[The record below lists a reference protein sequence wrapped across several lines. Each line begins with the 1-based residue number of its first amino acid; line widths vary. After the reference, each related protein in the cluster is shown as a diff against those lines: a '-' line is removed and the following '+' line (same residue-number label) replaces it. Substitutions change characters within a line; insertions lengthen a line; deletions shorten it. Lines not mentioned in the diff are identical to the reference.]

1 MMADTIPPA
10 ISDVSDTSDVR
21 LVLLASNRIVHAPA
35 EKVIEKAVDGK
46 LIPTGGQEG
55 QVLTKASDDDSDVV
69 WSSRIGIHSW
79 VNFDGTGTIASRDEE
94 NVSSLTDNG
103 TGDYTVNFGSS
114 VGTGASVTVTAGDSG
129 TPGLYT
135 AALSE
140 ITTTYATFQIYDSDG
155 TAADVD
161 TICVQVFGRLYNFL
175 SLSGDEQ
182 DDGLDKIALEGDM
195 ATGVLL
201 LTPSQI

>member
-1 MMADTIPPA
+1 MDSVPPA
-10 ISDVSDTSDVR
+10 ISDIKDAEDVR
-21 LVLLASNRIVHAPA
+21 IVLFASNQLVHAPLIA
-35 EKVIEKAVDGK
+35 AVETSVDGK
-46 LIPTGGQEG
+46 LIPPGGDEG
-55 QVLTKASDDDSDVV
+55 QVLTKASGSDSDVV

-79 VNFDGTGTIASRDEE
+79 VNFDGTGTISSRDEE
-94 NVSSLTDNG
+94 NVLSLVDNG

-140 ITTTYATFQIYDSDG
+140 ITTTRASFQIYDSSG
-155 TAADVD
+155 SAADVN
-161 TICVQVFGRLYNFL
+161 TICVQVFGRLFNFL
-175 SLSGDEQ
+175 ALSGDQQ

-201 LTPSQI
+201 LTPSQV